1 MSFIDF
7 SLAETLGPGRN
18 LPTNEATALFF
29 SISKLFQ
36 HQNDPLRQ
44 AVYLAIK
51 ELSGISEDVLM
62 ATSSIMKDVQNGS
75 DLIKPDA
82 IRSLTYVLDESTA
95 FSAERLLKSAV
106 VSRHPSISSAAL
118 CTSYHLL
125 PISEVTIRRFTNE
138 TQEAVLDLKQF
149 PNQHGNSE
157 YYPNSTYISQ
167 YHALGLLYQLKKTDK
182 MALLKLVRHFSEN
195 NSMKNQLAKVE
206 LVKIVNDLIYRDPQ
220 LFSQFRP
227 LLSDWLSN
235 KFESVQLETAKLIT
249 SFATRNS
256 RLVAPELYAAAIS
269 ALQSL
274 LTVPRVSSRFAALR
288 ILNRISMVSPEKIVV
303 CNPELESLINDSNRN
318 ISTYAI
324 TTLLKTG
331 TSKNI
336 SSLISTIT
344 NFVHDVSDD
353 FKIIIIDAV
362 RTLSLNF
369 PQEWKSILNFLID
382 VLKNSEGGFK
392 FKNSIVEALIDIV
405 SFVPQSKELALENLC
420 DFIEDCEFNE
430 ILVRILHLLGKE
442 GPSAPNPS
450 LYVRH
455 IYNRVVLENSII
467 RSAAVVALS
476 KFALTKN
483 DPTLYESIISL
494 LKRIANDKDDE
505 VRDRATIALEFIDS
519 ARNKDDVIAQNLI
532 ESKYFYD
539 IPSLESKLSS
549 YISSNTDSFATAF
562 DVNQVRKFTEDEMK
576 AINLKRK
583 QEQIFNQKSETTLD
597 TTPEAESVPEK
608 RADANS
614 FAGPNL
620 DDHQEDLL
628 ATKYADELLSIEQ
641 IKPFGQLVNSS
652 RAISL
657 TEPEAEFVVRG
668 VKHLF
673 KDNVVLQFN
682 ITNTLTDIALDNVS
696 VVCTPEISDEAELE
710 ELFTL
715 QVDRLLPSEEA
726 ACYVAFK
733 KLDEI
738 VMEGFLNNLTFTTKE
753 INPDT
758 NEPFD
763 GDEGFQDEYEID
775 SIFLNA
781 GDYVKSS
788 FTGNFSAT
796 FDELPCEE
804 VAVFNIQEDLS
815 IQEVVDKI
823 ILNSSCLPV
832 ESTQFAPSDSN
843 SHTLKLFGK
852 SALTGSKVA
861 LQIKMIKSS
870 KGLALKVH
878 GKGEDSL
885 LCSDL
890 VNGLMQ

>member
-1 MSFIDF
+1 
-7 SLAETLGPGRN
+7 
-18 LPTNEATALFF
+18 
-29 SISKLFQ
+29 
-36 HQNDPLRQ
+36 
-44 AVYLAIK
+44 
-51 ELSGISEDVLM
+51 
-62 ATSSIMKDVQNGS
+62 
-75 DLIKPDA
+75 
-82 IRSLTYVLDESTA
+82 
-95 FSAERLLKSAV
+95 
-106 VSRHPSISSAAL
+106 
-118 CTSYHLL
+118 
-125 PISEVTIRRFTNE
+125 
-138 TQEAVLDLKQF
+138 
-149 PNQHGNSE
+149 
-157 YYPNSTYISQ
+157 
-167 YHALGLLYQLKKTDK
+167 
-182 MALLKLVRHFSEN
+182 
-195 NSMKNQLAKVE
+195 
-206 LVKIVNDLIYRDPQ
+206 
-220 LFSQFRP
+220 
-227 LLSDWLSN
+227 
-235 KFESVQLETAKLIT
+235 
-249 SFATRNS
+249 
-256 RLVAPELYAAAIS
+256 
-269 ALQSL
+269 
-274 LTVPRVSSRFAALR
+274 
-288 ILNRISMVSPEKIVV
+288 
-303 CNPELESLINDSNRN
+303 
-318 ISTYAI
+318 
-324 TTLLKTG
+324 
-331 TSKNI
+331 
-336 SSLISTIT
+336 
-344 NFVHDVSDD
+344 
-353 FKIIIIDAV
+353 
-362 RTLSLNF
+362 
-369 PQEWKSILNFLID
+369 
-382 VLKNSEGGFK
+382 
-392 FKNSIVEALIDIV
+392 
-405 SFVPQSKELALENLC
+405 
-420 DFIEDCEFNE
+420 
-430 ILVRILHLLGKE
+430 
-442 GPSAPNPS
+442 
-450 LYVRH
+450 
-455 IYNRVVLENSII
+455 
-467 RSAAVVALS
+467 
-476 KFALTKN
+476 
-483 DPTLYESIISL
+483 
-494 LKRIANDKDDE
+494 
-505 VRDRATIALEFIDS
+505 
-519 ARNKDDVIAQNLI
+519 
-532 ESKYFYD
+532 
-539 IPSLESKLSS
+539 
-549 YISSNTDSFATAF
+549 
-562 DVNQVRKFTEDEMK
+562 MK

-682 ITNTLTDIALDNVS
+682 ITNTLTDIALDSVS